1 MRQSS
6 LMKYSLLGI
15 TQTLLDRWSYTKLN
29 GTWPAPAFEY
39 KNNFKNWY
47 TYFSFFSVNKLDKIS
62 DKQGP
67 NGYRLTPNNL
77 RDHSICPAFSIY
89 IGCSEIFC
97 IRSSSFITEIKGFTR
112 YVASLKFK
120 YLWKV
125 YKTDRVRAIFQYTIL
140 RKSKQIKG
148 NCHIRQED
156 VWFGDGIMST
166 IWTSNDLEGYRD
178 RYFSKKHIKYSNIF
192 Q

>member
-15 TQTLLDRWSYTKLN
+15 GNSKTTWQIILLKNKWDVTSTSFWIQKTILKI
-29 GTWPAPAFEY
+29 GTSTSPFLKP
-39 KNNFKNWY
+39 
-47 TYFSFFSVNKLDKIS
+47 VNKLDKIS
-62 DKQGP
+62 DKQVP
-67 NGYRLTPNNL
+67 NRYRLALNKL

-89 IGCSEIFC
+89 IGSSEIFC

-140 RKSKQIKG
+140 R
-148 NCHIRQED
+148 
-156 VWFGDGIMST
+156 MS
-166 IWTSNDLEGYRD
+166 
-178 RYFSKKHIKYSNIF
+178 
-192 Q
+192 